1 MEGLFFYWISW
12 IVWVCTMFFVP
23 KKVSFRFYLL
33 FHLLAIMVFS
43 RYILTIYSFS
53 IQLSGLY
60 MFFIIC
66 IKIQK
71 YTLLKIVGVIL
82 NSFLVAIAYASFQ
95 LFVLLDPIWVM
106 MEPVYLQCLFLN
118 YLVLLLSKDWRIRV
132 VILILGMIIGDILY
146 GGVLTYQLLPY
157 VSLSFSWHDAM
168 VMVLIVQLLWSYL
181 EFGSKWLYR
190 QSQKRQL
197 TKTRRDYPFLKQ

>member
-33 FHLLAIMVFS
+33 FHLLGIMVFS

-66 IKIQK
+66 IKIRK
-71 YTLLKIVGVIL
+71 YPLLKTVGVIL

-118 YLVLLLSKDWRIRV
+118 YLVLLLAKEWRIRV
-132 VILILGMIIGDILY
+132 VILILGMIIGDIVY
-146 GGVLTYQLLPY
+146 SGVLTYQLLPY

-168 VMVLIVQLLWSYL
+168 VMVLIAQLLWSYL

-197 TKTRRDYPFLKQ
+197 TKTRRAYPFFKQ